1 VVLLDPEATYLGK
14 PLHARKGDHVKIVY
28 DGERWREGIEDM
40 MATADYFVPSS
51 EFLDAKELHLAGL
64 PLSQKV
70 MRLNQRIFG
79 NLIVTR
85 GRDGVYYV
93 CDDKLYHVAVPE
105 VNAID
110 TIGAGDNFHGALAL
124 ALAKDFDLHQAMK
137 FSVAVASLSCREY
150 GGRKGIPKM
159 REALAIA
166 QQLNQKVVAS
176 V

>member
-1 VVLLDPEATYLGK
+1 
-14 PLHARKGDHVKIVY
+14 
-28 DGERWREGIEDM
+28 
-40 MATADYFVPSS
+40 
-51 EFLDAKELHLAGL
+51 
-64 PLSQKV
+64 
-70 MRLNQRIFG
+70 
-79 NLIVTR
+79 
-85 GRDGVYYV
+85 VYYV